1 MDPIGNNE
9 DSLRF
14 SYYPSGQFNKTV
26 GVSPKQLR
34 NFITKVIKDHLEG
47 LREAEE
53 PEKSGAMWSAWRA
66 RISLLVFDR
75 QALHAK
81 LPGDP
86 ISLCMS
92 KYQCVG
98 IERRFQDKDRSIVP
112 PSGRRCLTSVSRW
125 SR

>member
-1 MDPIGNNE
+1 M
-9 DSLRF
+9 
-14 SYYPSGQFNKTV
+14 
-26 GVSPKQLR
+26 SPKQLR

-75 QALHAK
+75 QEVHAK

-86 ISLCMS
+86 ISLRLS
-92 KYQCVG
+92 ACVCG
-98 IERRFQDKDRSIVP
+98 
-112 PSGRRCLTSVSRW
+112 
-125 SR
+125 

>member
-1 MDPIGNNE
+1 MVYIGNNE

-75 QALHAK
+75 QELHAK

-86 ISLCMS
+86 ISLRLS
-92 KYQCVG
+92 ACVCG
-98 IERRFQDKDRSIVP
+98 
-112 PSGRRCLTSVSRW
+112 
-125 SR
+125 

>member
-1 MDPIGNNE
+1 M
-9 DSLRF
+9 
-14 SYYPSGQFNKTV
+14 
-26 GVSPKQLR
+26 SPKQLR

-75 QALHAK
+75 QELHAK

-86 ISLCMS
+86 ISLRVPARHS
-92 KYQCVG
+92 LGGGGSAVKYLLQFGVL
-98 IERRFQDKDRSIVP
+98 RAFVFS
-112 PSGRRCLTSVSRW
+112 
-125 SR
+125 

>member
-1 MDPIGNNE
+1 M
-9 DSLRF
+9 
-14 SYYPSGQFNKTV
+14 V

-66 RISLLVFDR
+66 RISLLVLDR
-75 QALHAK
+75 QEPHVK

-86 ISLCMS
+86 ISLRLSAWVC
-92 KYQCVG
+92 G
-98 IERRFQDKDRSIVP
+98 
-112 PSGRRCLTSVSRW
+112 
-125 SR
+125 